1 MDTHKC
7 VITGLSADGEG
18 NIDAILV
25 IFIGLIFFFRRSISK
40 LLHLSLHT
48 VIVHLR
54 YAAALSISNPVLSSS
69 L

>member
-7 VITGLSADGEG
+7 VITGLSTDGEG

-25 IFIGLIFFFRRSISK
+25 IFIGLIFFFHSSISK
-40 LLHLSLHT
+40 LLHLSSRT
-48 VIVHLR
+48 IVVHLR
-54 YAAALSISNPVLSSS
+54 CTAALSISNPTLPSS